1 MTSGIQF
8 TDSLNPNQSIR
19 FSTHSWNPSLHVIW
33 YVQPVTVK
41 NGAPEIEW
49 EVSVE
54 RAAIDKVTY
63 YITVRNLTN
72 SKITVEGRYTI
83 LNG

>member
-1 MTSGIQF
+1 
-8 TDSLNPNQSIR
+8 
-19 FSTHSWNPSLHVIW
+19 
-33 YVQPVTVK
+33 VQPVTVK